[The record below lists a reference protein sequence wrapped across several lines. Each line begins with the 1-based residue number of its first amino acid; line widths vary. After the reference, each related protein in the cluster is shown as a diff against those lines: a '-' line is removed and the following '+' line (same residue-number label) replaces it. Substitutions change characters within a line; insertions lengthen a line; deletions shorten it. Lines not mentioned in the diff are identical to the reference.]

1 LVKRESLLQSIFV
14 FFSGGSTASADDSAG
29 KVSQLRVALRLHWL
43 GNCNVSRHQIAEL
56 ALSLC
61 RQFPGTAPAVW
72 WQYHRLRQTSC
83 HALPSAKP
91 HRPWWL
97 RRNLREHIVLE
108 PDEAIGQARKSNGG
122 ARTDEVI
129 DELAVPGSPL
139 LTSATS
145 LHHGV

>member
-1 LVKRESLLQSIFV
+1 M
-14 FFSGGSTASADDSAG
+14 
-29 KVSQLRVALRLHWL
+29 
-43 GNCNVSRHQIAEL
+43 
-56 ALSLC
+56 
-61 RQFPGTAPAVW
+61 
-72 WQYHRLRQTSC
+72 
-83 HALPSAKP
+83 
-91 HRPWWL
+91 
-97 RRNLREHIVLE
+97 LE